1 MSLHILK
8 VLALGTVL
16 AMAPLVTL
24 SQIAMAAD
32 NSSIYTTTAERK
44 SFTTKD
50 GAELSYLELGNGQPM
65 VLIHGWSQSG
75 LQWYNQIEEFSK
87 THRVLALDLRGHGN
101 STKVDN
107 GYRAYRLAQDV
118 REFIVGLKL
127 EAAIFMGHSM
137 GCTILW
143 AYWDLYGEDGVDKM
157 IFVDNSP
164 YPSNNPAHTGVH
176 VSEGLTFE
184 AVSQMALG
192 WANDDKVGTFSNH
205 FFRQQFTSNVSET
218 VYAKALEQHLLLPR
232 QHAANLFMHLSTL
245 DLRDVVSRVSVPSLY
260 IGGKVSLVNWE
271 SVVQQAN
278 EAKQGSYVIFEED
291 EGGAH
296 FMFLENPTKF
306 NKVVRDFLK

>member
-1 MSLHILK
+1 MNLRFPK
-8 VLALGTVL
+8 VLTIAAVL
-16 AMAPLVTL
+16 TMASLVTI
-24 SQIAMAAD
+24 SQIASAAD
-32 NSSIYTTTAERK
+32 NSSIYATTAERK

-50 GAELSYLELGNGQPM
+50 GAELSYLELGKGQPM

-101 STKVDN
+101 SAKVDN

-118 REFIVGLKL
+118 REFMVGLKL
-127 EAAIFMGHSM
+127 EPAILMGHSM

-164 YPSNNPAHTGVH
+164 YPSNNPTHTGVH
-176 VSEGLTFE
+176 VSKGLTSE
-184 AVSQMALG
+184 TVSQMALG
-192 WANDDKVGTFSNH
+192 WANDDKAGTFSNY
-205 FFRQQFTSNVSET
+205 FFRQQFTSNVSEA
-218 VYAKALEQHLLLPR
+218 VYEKALEQHLLLPR
-232 QHAANLFMHLSTL
+232 QHAANLFMHLATL

-260 IGGKVSLVNWE
+260 VGGRVSLVNPE
-271 SVVQQAN
+271 SVIQQAKD
-278 EAKQGSYVIFEED
+278 AKQGSYVIFEED

-296 FMFLENPTKF
+296 FMFLENPTKS